1 MGIKS
6 LEANYPYALKNQLR
20 AAVHVHDLWVRIR
33 EKYQR
38 LPCVQL
44 FLIAG
49 EYEVVLG
56 TGGSRIVDQLELLHQ
71 MFSLPFQFPVS
82 RLGATSVSNSD
93 PGIQPPRL
101 VLHIFT
107 PVLPNQ
113 PNPLTI
119 VGLFVVGQESS
130 FLTAFLLTMY
140 TQISLCSCHVF
151 KQIFRNWI
159 IFI

>member
-1 MGIKS
+1 M
-6 LEANYPYALKNQLR
+6 EANYPYALKNQLR

-93 PGIQPPRL
+93 PGIQPPRQPCSSY
-101 VLHIFT
+101 LHSSSPQPAEPSDHCRIVCSRSGVF
-107 PVLPNQ
+107 LPDSFSPHNVHTNQ
-113 PNPLTI
+113 S
-119 VGLFVVGQESS
+119 LF
-130 FLTAFLLTMY
+130 L
-140 TQISLCSCHVF
+140 SCL
-151 KQIFRNWI
+151 QTNIP
-159 IFI
+159 